1 MPFFSRHITVRYLLI
16 IAVMISC
23 GGIFVSGQT
32 PLLTGQ
38 VNRYAKVTEVGA
50 DYVIV
55 DDASE
60 FAANDTVMVM
70 QMSGVR
76 INAGTTLEGN
86 YQNVIGYPGK
96 YEIIIVAAVNNGTG
110 RIDFTRVLLTGY
122 DAEAKV
128 QLVKVPSYRDAV
140 VNTQLSCQP
149 WDSAAV
155 RGGVLVFMVKG
166 VLTLNADINVTGSG
180 FRGGIVSQGNGLCQ
194 VSDDSLRW
202 ESYSIWS
209 HAAGYKGDGI
219 GLKTAAN
226 LSLYPAY
233 MRGKGA
239 NMTGGGGGNGHFSGG
254 GGGSNYGAGSVGDQE
269 MAPDVCGGLYPGGR
283 GGFTISSYPTLN
295 TGVYMGGGGGA
306 SVYLTTPTTS
316 AGANGGGIV
325 IIHADTIVC
334 LLYTSDAADEF
345 RTV

>member
-1 MPFFSRHITVRYLLI
+1 MPLHSSHIAGRYLLI
-16 IAVMISC
+16 IALMICC

-38 VNRYAKVTEVGA
+38 VNSYAKVTSVGSN
-50 DYVIV
+50 YVIV

-96 YEIIIVAAVNNGTG
+96 YEIIIVAAVNTGTG
-110 RIDFTRVLLTGY
+110 RIDFTRVLLTSY
-122 DAEAKV
+122 DPGAKV
-128 QLVKVPSYRDAV
+128 QIVKVRSYRDAV

-149 WDSAAV
+149 WDSTTV
-155 RGGVLVFMVKG
+155 RGGVIVFMVKG
-166 VLTLNADINVTGSG
+166 VLTLNADINVTGAG
-180 FRGGIVSQGNGLCQ
+180 FSGGIVSQGNGLCQ

-209 HAAGYKGDGI
+209 HAAGYKGEGI

-239 NMTGGGGGNGHFSGG
+239 NMTGGG
-254 GGGSNYGAGSVGDQE
+254 
-269 MAPDVCGGLYPGGR
+269 
-283 GGFTISSYPTLN
+283 
-295 TGVYMGGGGGA
+295 
-306 SVYLTTPTTS
+306 
-316 AGANGGGIV
+316 
-325 IIHADTIVC
+325 
-334 LLYTSDAADEF
+334 
-345 RTV
+345 